1 MQATIATILI
11 TCVQM
16 DQAAK
21 TIKTL
26 RPDGRKGVT
35 LLRTEYDRVSTS
47 ILNTLDTAAE
57 LTLNTLLDTILEHPE
72 GDAGWRVLQ
81 IKLDL
86 EARGL
91 IKVYTPLYEKRMV
104 YLKLTREGQ
113 RKVRF
118 TRGQNTWDN
127 NA

>member
-1 MQATIATILI
+1 MEH
-11 TCVQM
+11 
-16 DQAAK
+16 

-35 LLRTEYDRVSTS
+35 LSRADYERLSTS
-47 ILNTLDTAAE
+47 ILNTLDAVE
-57 LTLNTLLDTILEHPE
+57 EMTLNTLLDNVLQNPV
-72 GDAGWRVLQ
+72 GDAGWQILQ

-91 IKVYTPLYEKRMV
+91 IKVYTPLYEKRMI
-104 YLKLTREGQ
+104 YIKLTREGQ

-118 TRGQNTWDN
+118 TRG
-127 NA
+127 